1 MMVKRVPKSTPQAGK
16 AGPRRGASDAKLANV
31 IARTELMLAASEV
44 IAKRE
49 WTQSEAATFL
59 GVGQPR
65 ISDLMQGRID
75 RFTVDML
82 LNWLQKLGKDV
93 NLSIQSG
100 IFGTED
106 KVELALYVCGQV
118 EQRLLDNVS
127 ELFGSDDTRYSLK
140 VVNVL
145 EQPSLAARE
154 RITATPSLVKESPP
168 PRIVLTG
175 DLSRASTRWQLS
187 IMEQGMLDNRDA
199 AQDLRQ
205 AAQDHRDVR
214 LSQLEDSMKERK
226 KDREKDRD

>member
-1 MMVKRVPKSTPQAGK
+1 MVKRVPKSTPQAGK

-31 IARTELMLAASEV
+31 IARTELMLAVSEA
-44 IAKRE
+44 IAQRQ

-65 ISDLMQGRID
+65 ISDLMQGRMD

-93 NLSIQSG
+93 SLSVHNG

-106 KVELALYVCGQV
+106 KVQLALYVCGPV
-118 EQRLLDNVS
+118 EQLLLDNVS

-187 IMEQGMLDNRDA
+187 INQQGTLDSREA
-199 AQDLRQ
+199 AQDLREAQ
-205 AAQDHRDVR
+205 QDHREVS
-214 LSQLEDSMKERK
+214 LTQLDDLLKDK
-226 KDREKDRD
+226 KKNQEKGRE

>member
-1 MMVKRVPKSTPQAGK
+1 MVKRTPKSAAK
-16 AGPRRGASDAKLANV
+16 ADKTGLRRGSSDAKLANV
-31 IARTELMLAASEV
+31 IARTELMLAVSEA
-44 IAKRE
+44 IAKRQ

-65 ISDLMQGRID
+65 ISDLMQGRVD

-93 NLSIQSG
+93 SLSVQSG
-100 IFGTED
+100 VFGTED
-106 KVELALYVCGQV
+106 KVQLSLYVCGPV
-118 EQRLLDNVS
+118 EQGLLDNVS
-127 ELFGSDDTRYSLK
+127 ELFGSDENRYSIK
-140 VVNVL
+140 VINVL

-175 DLSRASTRWQLS
+175 DLSRASARWQLS
-187 IMEQGMLDNRDA
+187 INQQSALDSRDA

-205 AAQDHRDVR
+205 AVQDQREVR
-214 LSQLEDSMKERK
+214 LTQLDDLLKDRKKERD
-226 KDREKDRD
+226 KDRE